1 MSVVRTVCLMYSCQ
15 SLAPRPAGGEA
26 DPGLPKGK
34 AEVTRGREPGPC
46 SHLVKPQ
53 ASWRMGPSHLPCL
66 TEDSKILLDYP
77 GSNKIAV
84 FLLAES
90 TVNFK

>member
-1 MSVVRTVCLMYSCQ
+1 MPDVQLSVISSQASRWGT
-15 SLAPRPAGGEA
+15 